1 MNPLRMVP
9 MRIGKKIMAV
19 AAIALASIAAFP
31 KAACAGGGGNE
42 QSLQQLLLIL
52 QTSQSE
58 AERARAYQQ
67 LNEQYNPYRNP
78 PPAAPPP
85 RGL

>member
-1 MNPLRMVP
+1 MKLGR
-9 MRIGKKIMAV
+9 KII
-19 AAIALASIAAFP
+19 AIAAVTLASIAVFP
-31 KAACAGGGGNE
+31 KAAFAGGGGGSE
-42 QSLQQLLLIL
+42 GSLQALLLII

>member
-1 MNPLRMVP
+1 MKLGR
-9 MRIGKKIMAV
+9 KII
-19 AAIALASIAAFP
+19 AIAAVTLASIAAFP
-31 KAACAGGGGNE
+31 KAALAGGGGDKGG
-42 QSLQQLLLIL
+42 SLQALLLII
-52 QTSQSE
+52 QTTQSD

-67 LNEQYNPYRNP
+67 LNEQYNPYRDP